1 MQHLVEPNI
10 APSLQQMTNEDT
22 PVRLIT
28 ERSQTS
34 NDTIRELGLR
44 PSKQKHGDSTLV
56 RKQAESFASLKD
68 AIPVN

>member
-1 MQHLVEPNI
+1 
-10 APSLQQMTNEDT
+10 MTNEET

-44 PSKQKHGDSTLV
+44 PTKSKMGDSTLV
-56 RKQAESFASLKD
+56 RKNAESYASLRD
-68 AIPVN
+68 AIPVK